1 MLKKLASKII
11 LPKSEDLAK
20 GILDNVDFDSYRL
33 QLDKTQDIVLQGN
46 GELKPSFADGS
57 SKSVEAE
64 LEELSNIIK
73 DFNNKYAN
81 IDFNESDKIAKILYD
96 IKDDI
101 AKNERIRE
109 TFSKSDIQ
117 NSRIEFDALLKDK
130 IQDILELNLELF
142 KQFNQNIEFKD
153 KIANTMFNMVCNDF

>member
-1 MLKKLASKII
+1 M
-11 LPKSEDLAK
+11 PKSEDLAK

-33 QLDKTQDIVLQGN
+33 QLDKTQDIILQGN
-46 GELKPSFADGS
+46 GELKPSFVDGS

-81 IDFNESDKIAKILYD
+81 IDFNENDKIAKILYD

-101 AKNERIRE
+101 VKNEEIRE
-109 TFSKSDIQ
+109 TFNKSGMQ
-117 NSRIEFDALLKDK
+117 NSRIRFDEILEDK
-130 IQDILELNLELF
+130 IQDLLNLNLELF
-142 KQFNQNIEFKD
+142 KQFTQNNDFKD

>member
-1 MLKKLASKII
+1 MIIFLNGLLKSQDVI
-11 LPKSEDLAK
+11 LQ
-20 GILDNVDFDSYRL
+20 I
-33 QLDKTQDIVLQGN
+33 N

-57 SKSVEAE
+57 SKSPETKLKE
-64 LEELSNIIK
+64 LANIIK

-81 IDFNESDKIAKILYD
+81 IDFNESDKITKILYN

-101 AKNERIRE
+101 IKNERIRE
-109 TFSKSDIQ
+109 AFSKFDMQ
-117 NSRIEFDALLKDK
+117 NSRIEFDTLLKDK
-130 IQDILELNLELF
+130 IQDILELNLEFF

>member
-1 MLKKLASKII
+1 MVRAKVLK
-11 LPKSEDLAK
+11 
-20 GILDNVDFDSYRL
+20 
-33 QLDKTQDIVLQGN
+33 
-46 GELKPSFADGS
+46 
-57 SKSVEAE
+57 AE

-142 KQFNQNIEFKD
+142 KQFNQSIEFKD

>member
-1 MLKKLASKII
+1 M
-11 LPKSEDLAK
+11 PKSEDLAK

-101 AKNERIRE
+101 AKMKEYV
-109 TFSKSDIQ
+109 K
-117 NSRIEFDALLKDK
+117 LLANPIYK
-130 IQDILELNLELF
+130 ILVSSLMRF
-142 KQFNQNIEFKD
+142 
-153 KIANTMFNMVCNDF
+153 

>member
-1 MLKKLASKII
+1 M
-11 LPKSEDLAK
+11 PKSEDLAK

-73 DFNNKYAN
+73 DFNNKYVN

>member
-1 MLKKLASKII
+1 MIKIFLTLLFYI
-11 LPKSEDLAK
+11 SL
-20 GILDNVDFDSYRL
+20 Y
-33 QLDKTQDIVLQGN
+33 
-46 GELKPSFADGS
+46 
-57 SKSVEAE
+57 
-64 LEELSNIIK
+64 
-73 DFNNKYAN
+73 
-81 IDFNESDKIAKILYD
+81 DKIAKILYD

>member
-1 MLKKLASKII
+1 M
-11 LPKSEDLAK
+11 
-20 GILDNVDFDSYRL
+20 DFDSYRL
-33 QLDKTQDIVLQGN
+33 QLDKTQDIILQGN
-46 GELKPSFADGS
+46 GELKPLFADGS

-64 LEELSNIIK
+64 LEELLNIIK

-109 TFSKSDIQ
+109 TFSKSDMQ
-117 NSRIEFDALLKDK
+117 NSRIEFDAL
-130 IQDILELNLELF
+130 
-142 KQFNQNIEFKD
+142 
-153 KIANTMFNMVCNDF
+153 